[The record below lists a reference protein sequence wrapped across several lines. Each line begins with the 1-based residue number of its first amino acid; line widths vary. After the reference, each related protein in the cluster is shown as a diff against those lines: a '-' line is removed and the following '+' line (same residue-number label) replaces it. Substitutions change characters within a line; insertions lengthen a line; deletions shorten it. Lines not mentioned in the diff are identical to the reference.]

1 MEYFISDL
9 HFDHKNILKFER
21 VEFKTIEDHNEFI
34 VASINSVVTKLDTL
48 YILGDI
54 GDDLGLIKR
63 INGRKILI
71 MGNHDRKSKDLYK
84 EYFDEVYNHP
94 LYINRRVIL
103 SHIPVPV
110 TSGTLNVH
118 GHLHGS
124 YLDSNNH
131 FNVSAMLI
139 NYRPVSSKVI
149 DIKMSKLEKE
159 SVKFLEEWYAHMYV
173 FMQNRTDVVYDE
185 NGLIKLEESIKL
197 RDSLKHDS
205 LGYVID
211 CVEEKK

>member
-34 VASINSVVTKLDTL
+34 IASINSVVTKLDTL

-71 MGNHDRKSKDLYK
+71 MGNHDKKSKDLYK
-84 EYFDEVYNHP
+84 GYFDEVYNHP
-94 LYINRRVIL
+94 LYISRRVIL

-139 NYRPVSSKVI
+139 NYRPVSLKVI